1 MLRQLR
7 QALPTGPGVPAFA
20 GATFANSVGM
30 GIYYPF
36 SLLFFQSVLDT
47 SLTRI
52 GAALTVAALLAL
64 PLLPY
69 VGRLIDR
76 FGPRQ
81 VLLVSTVVRASAFA
95 GYLLVD
101 SFWPFL
107 VLSVL
112 VALTMRTEQA
122 ATPALAKV
130 LAGEEPPGRW
140 MALSRA
146 LFNAG
151 FGLGALAAGLTASAS
166 PEVLHGVGAGNAVC
180 IALAALLYVALPA
193 ARPAGTGAG
202 SGTPDKARPWRSRPF
217 RGVVAAGAGLW
228 IIAVSVEVALPVHLV
243 RDVGAP
249 AWTTS
254 VLFALN
260 TVLLAVFQVPLAHR
274 VERVRPAVLVA
285 VGAVLHIALPAA
297 LAAAAHLAPTPRTVV
312 LITAMVIYTVGELL
326 ASQAVLTL
334 LTALSP
340 DARRGSYLA
349 FNQLFIGLANA
360 MTPLL
365 VTSALDHGANTLW
378 WLLTGCA
385 LAVAVL
391 MTGAV
396 RGVPAERDPAERDPA
411 ERDPAEGELDRGP
424 DDDPDLGSAGP
435 SGLAPDGGS
444 DRDPYGAQPSPR

>member
-1 MLRQLR
+1 MLKSFR
-7 QALPTGPGVPAFA
+7 QALPTGRGVPAFA

-52 GAALTVAALLAL
+52 GAALTVSALLAL

-76 FGPRQ
+76 FGPRR
-81 VLLVSTVVRASAFA
+81 VLLVSTTVRAAAFA

-101 SFWPFL
+101 SLAPFL
-107 VLSVL
+107 ALSVL

-122 ATPALAKV
+122 ATPALAKT
-130 LAGEEPPGRW
+130 LAEHGGEPAGRW

-151 FGLGALAAGLTASAS
+151 FGLGALTAGLVASAS

-180 IALAALLYVALPA
+180 IAAAALLYLALPA
-193 ARPAGTGAG
+193 SRPAVRAAGAEEAG
-202 SGTPDKARPWRSRPF
+202 RARPWRSGPF

-228 IIAVSVEVALPVHLV
+228 IIAVSIETALPVHLV
-243 RDVGAP
+243 RGVGAP

-254 VLFALN
+254 VLFTVN
-260 TVLLAVFQVPLAHR
+260 TVLLAVFQVPVAHR

-285 VGAVLHIALPAA
+285 AGALLHIALPAA
-297 LAAAAHLAPTPRTVV
+297 LAVAGRLAPTPRTAV
-312 LITAMVIYTVGELL
+312 LVAAMALYTLGELI
-326 ASQAVLTL
+326 ASQAVTTL
-334 LTALSP
+334 LTALAP
-340 DARRGSYLA
+340 DERRGSYLA

-360 MTPLL
+360 LTPLL
-365 VTSALDHGANTLW
+365 VTSALDRGAGTLW

-385 LAVAVL
+385 LAVALL
-391 MTGAV
+391 MAGGL
-396 RGVPAERDPAERDPA
+396 RGVAAERTPSDEPQPARA
-411 ERDPAEGELDRGP
+411 EPVTP
-424 DDDPDLGSAGP
+424 
-435 SGLAPDGGS
+435 
-444 DRDPYGAQPSPR
+444 

>member
-1 MLRQLR
+1 MLKHIRE
-7 QALPTGPGVPAFA
+7 ALPTGPGVSAFA
-20 GATFANSVGM
+20 GATFVNSVGL

-36 SLLFFQSVLDT
+36 SLLFFQSVLGT

-101 SFWPFL
+101 SFGPFL

-130 LAGEEPPGRW
+130 LAGKEPPGRW
-140 MALSRA
+140 LALSRA

-166 PEVLHGVGAGNAVC
+166 PQVLHGVGAGNAVC
-180 IALAALLYVALPA
+180 IALAGLLYAALPRS
-193 ARPAGTGAG
+193 RPAGATTGPGRA
-202 SGTPDKARPWRSRPF
+202 DKVQPWRDRPF

-228 IIAVSVEVALPVHLV
+228 MVAVSVEVALPVHLV

-260 TVLLAVFQVPLAHR
+260 TVVLAVFQVPVAHR

-285 VGAVLHIALPAA
+285 VGAALHIAMPAA
-297 LAAAAHLAPTPRTVV
+297 LAAASHLAPAPRTVA
-312 LITAMVIYTVGELL
+312 LIAAMVVYTVGELL

-340 DARRGSYLA
+340 DAQRGSYLA

-365 VTSALDHGANTLW
+365 VTSALDHGANLLW
-378 WLLTGCA
+378 ALLTGCA
-385 LAVAVL
+385 LAVALL
-391 MTGAV
+391 MTGPV
-396 RGVPAERDPAERDPA
+396 RRVPAEREAPEPDAE
-411 ERDPAEGELDRGP
+411 DRP
-424 DDDPDLGSAGP
+424 EPTVTA
-435 SGLAPDGGS
+435 
-444 DRDPYGAQPSPR
+444 

>member
-1 MLRQLR
+1 MLKRIR
-7 QALPTGPGVPAFA
+7 EALPTGPGVPAFA
-20 GATFANSVGM
+20 GATFVNSVGL

-36 SLLFFQSVLDT
+36 SLLFFQSVLGT

-130 LAGEEPPGRW
+130 LAGKEPPGRW
-140 MALSRA
+140 LALSRA

-180 IALAALLYVALPA
+180 IALAGLLYATLPRS
-193 ARPAGTGAG
+193 RPVGATPGTDR
-202 SGTPDKARPWRSRPF
+202 SDKVQPWRSRPF
-217 RGVVAAGAGLW
+217 CGVVAAGAGLW
-228 IIAVSVEVALPVHLV
+228 MVAVSVEVALPVHLV

-254 VLFALN
+254 VLFTLN
-260 TVLLAVFQVPLAHR
+260 TVVLAVFQVPVAHR

-285 VGAVLHIALPAA
+285 VGAALHIAMPAA
-297 LAAAAHLAPTPRTVV
+297 LAAASHLAPAPRTVA
-312 LITAMVIYTVGELL
+312 LIAAMVIYTVGELL

-349 FNQLFIGLANA
+349 FNQMFIGLANA
-360 MTPLL
+360 LTPLL
-365 VTSALDHGANTLW
+365 VTSALDHGANLLW
-378 WLLTGCA
+378 ALLTGCA

-391 MTGAV
+391 MAGPV
-396 RGVPAERDPAERDPA
+396 RRVPAERGAPEPDAE
-411 ERDPAEGELDRGP
+411 DRP
-424 DDDPDLGSAGP
+424 EPTVTA
-435 SGLAPDGGS
+435 
-444 DRDPYGAQPSPR
+444 

>member
-1 MLRQLR
+1 MLRSLR
-7 QALPTGPGVPAFA
+7 EALPKGRSVPSFA

-47 SLTRI
+47 SLTGI
-52 GAALTVAALLAL
+52 GAALTVSALLAL

-81 VLLVSTVVRASAFA
+81 VLLVSTTVRAAAFA

-101 SFWPFL
+101 SLGPFV

-130 LAGEEPPGRW
+130 LAEREEGDAAGRW

-151 FGLGALAAGLTASAS
+151 FGVGALAAGFVASAS
-166 PEVLHGVGAGNAVC
+166 PEVLRGVGAGNAVC
-180 IALAALLYVALPA
+180 IAVAALLYATLPA
-193 ARPAGTGAG
+193 LRPAAPVAGAAARER
-202 SGTPDKARPWRSRPF
+202 ARPWRSGPF
-217 RGVVAAGAGLW
+217 CRVVAAGAGLW
-228 IIAVSVEVALPVHLV
+228 IIAVSIETALPVHLV
-243 RDVGAP
+243 RGVGAP
-249 AWTTS
+249 AWTAS
-254 VLFALN
+254 VLFTLN

-274 VERVRPAVLVA
+274 VERVRPAVLV
-285 VGAVLHIALPAA
+285 GAGALLHIALPGA
-297 LAAAAHLAPTPRTVV
+297 LAAAGHLAPTARTVALV
-312 LITAMVIYTVGELL
+312 AAMAVYTVGELV
-326 ASQAVLTL
+326 ASQALLTL
-334 LTALSP
+334 LTALAP
-340 DARRGSYLA
+340 QERRGAYLA

-360 MTPLL
+360 LTPLL
-365 VTSALDHGANTLW
+365 VTSTLDRGADLLW
-378 WLLTGCA
+378 WLLSGCA

-391 MTGAV
+391 MTGAL
-396 RGVPAERDPAERDPA
+396 RAAAAERTPPGDGA
-411 ERDPAEGELDRGP
+411 GELR
-424 DDDPDLGSAGP
+424 SARP
-435 SGLAPDGGS
+435 EPTATT
-444 DRDPYGAQPSPR
+444 